1 MKHISHSKKKKK
13 CIECGKLFFLGGKK
27 GNEVECC
34 WYCARRY
41 LVYGI
46 LSENDYRKGRVN
58 LEKKEFAVKVEKN
71 KIARSKFIEKRCDR
85 CTEIFLIPF
94 VREGSAQRQVCAY
107 AICPFCNPNADK
119 CKDCFVP
126 YKVKAHYA
134 LGCCKMCY
142 YRHLN
147 NTKTE

>member
-1 MKHISHSKKKKK
+1 MNHPSQ
-13 CIECGKLFFLGGKK
+13 
-27 GNEVECC
+27 N
-34 WYCARRY
+34 
-41 LVYGI
+41 
-46 LSENDYRKGRVN
+46 
-58 LEKKEFAVKVEKN
+58 
-71 KIARSKFIEKRCDR
+71 KFIKKRCDR
-85 CTEIFLIPF
+85 CTKIFLIPF